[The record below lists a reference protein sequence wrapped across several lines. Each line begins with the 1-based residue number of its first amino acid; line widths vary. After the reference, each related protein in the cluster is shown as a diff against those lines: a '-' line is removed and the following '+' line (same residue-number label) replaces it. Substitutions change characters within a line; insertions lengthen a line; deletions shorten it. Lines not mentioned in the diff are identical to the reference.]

1 MNRAFYGRLPAAGLL
16 VLSAGCGTPQD
27 EPARTSLASADPDV
41 ARLLVR
47 AQTAFETGDYGAA
60 RALAEQAVQKAPEL
74 PHAYFLHG
82 RVLTVLHHYDRAQR
96 SYERALA
103 LDSAFKG
110 ARFNLG
116 NNAYR
121 QGRYREAIR
130 LYEEEQRLRPSPDI
144 LLHMARA
151 YAELHQFDAAYAAY
165 QEVLAV
171 GGDSAAVYAELG
183 QLYEDEGNLS
193 EALHH
198 SRRALALE
206 PGHVR
211 YRYALGLQALQAG
224 HLQEAIGAL
233 EAVVAQ
239 EPWNAGAHH
248 NLGQALLRLGRP
260 EEAELYLSRVDSL
273 QRQSRHLFQLGQNA
287 ALAPDQPA
295 PWIELGNA
303 YRRAGQLQQALETYR
318 IAQPLMPQ
326 NLTLQNNIANLAHLL
341 GHTQEA
347 IARYEAILRQDST
360 VVSVWVNLG
369 VARTETGQE
378 DAARE
383 AWQSALHYD
392 PGNPLIQRYLASL
405 DAL

>member
-1 MNRAFYGRLPAAGLL
+1 M
-16 VLSAGCGTPQD
+16 
-27 EPARTSLASADPDV
+27 
-41 ARLLVR
+41 R

-60 RALAEQAVQKAPEL
+60 RSLAEQAVQKAPEL
-74 PHAYFLHG
+74 PHAHFLHG
-82 RVLTVLHHYDRAQR
+82 RILTVLHHYDPAQR
-96 SYERALA
+96 SYERTLA
-103 LDSAFKG
+103 LDSTFEG
-110 ARFNLG
+110 TRFNLG

-121 QGRYREAIR
+121 QGRYQKAIR
-130 LYEEEQRLRPSPDI
+130 LYEAEQRLHPSPAN
-144 LLHMARA
+144 LLHAARA
-151 YAELHQFDAAYAAY
+151 YAELNQFDAAYAAY
-165 QEVLAV
+165 LEVLAT

-193 EALHH
+193 GALHY

-206 PGHVR
+206 PDHAR

-224 HLQEAIGAL
+224 HLQEAVDAL
-233 EAVVAQ
+233 EEVVEQ
-239 EPWNAGAHH
+239 EPWRAGAHQ

-260 EEAELYLSRVDSL
+260 EEAQPYLSIVDSL
-273 QRQSRHLFQLGQNA
+273 QQQSRHLFQLEQNA

-303 YRRAGQLQQALETYR
+303 YRRAGQLQQALEAYR
-318 IAQPLMPQ
+318 VAQPLMPQ
-326 NLTLQNNIANLAHLL
+326 NLALQNNIANLAHLL
-341 GHTQEA
+341 GHTEEA

-369 VARTETGQE
+369 VARTETGQQ
-378 DAARE
+378 DAARK

-405 DAL
+405 DAP